1 MEPDGAVVTLV
12 VALAAVVA
20 LGVVTAIGQRR
31 RGSRPA
37 VVVLAG
43 VFFPVAWIGWY
54 VHDEL
59 HRPTPSPDA

>member
-1 MEPDGAVVTLV
+1 MAPHGLV
-12 VALAAVVA
+12 VILVLAVATVVA
-20 LGVVTAIGQRR
+20 FGLVTAVGQRR

-59 HRPTPSPDA
+59 HRPTSSS